1 MLLKFMLIGI
11 SISLGYGNSIYNN
24 STENLEFC
32 LYTKNSVIKTINP
45 FYVDLDSDKTIYF
58 NNIEEYTKYLGPNW
72 AGVSYCGNNTLVNYV
87 GEYYKIKN
95 KKYESTTDN
104 SFPETNDENIYKG
117 RTLDDYRKMY
127 KKLYDDLILA
137 GFKKCRFNKDLIK
150 VKNIRYTN
158 MVTTSGIPENEDK
171 GKDIK
176 ECGSFQLIE
185 GSTYTC
191 SVAYTNEVQDTISIS
206 NSRGTSYHKSYGK
219 VYSKAHALSGSKS
232 ISKSLSDG
240 GSSSIEKVYTV
251 VNSNSKALSDTRES
265 SHEETNERSILHIES
280 ENQSR
285 ATINSKENSKETNWS
300 STHEKSHTDEYTHM
314 NSAEYKAVADA
325 RNEYRNITKGLSNF
339 EKGVAGEMIG
349 KGTTLS
355 KRWVQLISE
364 ILGILMAAKQNNEG
378 KAKSFFDIEFSGFVG
393 SVIPFN
399 YDIDRFNF
407 IKEVKNTVDTL
418 ESGTVFVPGQYITSS
433 NKKYSFGLLCEGA
446 SVKEGCIK
454 VWSNG
459 ITSLD
464 PAADHDLKFFIGS
477 LNVDYSDEFIDIM
490 NAYIKFDEDHPN
502 TSLTRI
508 QKSASIWSF
517 FATSD
522 GAVSTM
528 VGGPHGNTA
537 LV

>member
-72 AGVSYCGNNTLVNYV
+72 AGVSYCGNNTL
-87 GEYYKIKN
+87 KN

-137 GFKKCRFNKDLIK
+137 GFKKCRFNK
-150 VKNIRYTN
+150 
-158 MVTTSGIPENEDK
+158 ENEDK

-339 EKGVAGEMIG
+339 EKGVG
-349 KGTTLS
+349 KL
-355 KRWVQLISE
+355 
-364 ILGILMAAKQNNEG
+364 
-378 KAKSFFDIEFSGFVG
+378 
-393 SVIPFN
+393 
-399 YDIDRFNF
+399 
-407 IKEVKNTVDTL
+407 
-418 ESGTVFVPGQYITSS
+418 
-433 NKKYSFGLLCEGA
+433 
-446 SVKEGCIK
+446 
-454 VWSNG
+454 
-459 ITSLD
+459 
-464 PAADHDLKFFIGS
+464 
-477 LNVDYSDEFIDIM
+477 
-490 NAYIKFDEDHPN
+490 
-502 TSLTRI
+502 
-508 QKSASIWSF
+508 
-517 FATSD
+517 
-522 GAVSTM
+522 
-528 VGGPHGNTA
+528 
-537 LV
+537 